1 MGSILARSTRKCL
14 TGLQG
19 EAKTK
24 GEAMKRIYVLIP
36 SMVFLLAGAFVSAQP
51 SEETK
56 RIEAVRTL
64 LKAFENEHQTALDV
78 ISPKQCTQHNARVA
92 DGREGF
98 TVLLNGVSSGTT
110 LRIVRI
116 FADGDYVVA
125 QSEYNLSGR
134 KVAFDVFRFE
144 GCQIVEHWDN
154 MQDECPAP
162 NVSGR
167 TQLDGPTRVVDLD
180 KTEANK
186 AVKRGYFR
194 DVVFG
199 GQRDKVAQYKSPD
212 HFHQHNCNGEDNKSG
227 FQTKTAVFAKP
238 GFVFKYDKLY
248 KVLGQGSF
256 VLMMS
261 EGLFDGKPT
270 AFYDLYRLEEG
281 KQVEH
286 WVALETI
293 PPPAEWENSNGKL

>member
-24 GEAMKRIYVLIP
+24 AEAMKRIYVLIP

-78 ISPKQCTQHNARVA
+78 ISPKQYTQHNARVA

-98 TVLLNGVSSGTT
+98 TVLLSGVSSGTT

-134 KVAFDVFRFE
+134 EVAFDVFRFE
-144 GCQIVEHWDN
+144 GSQIVEHWDH
-154 MQDECPAP
+154 MQDECQAP

-167 TQLDGPTRVVDLD
+167 TQLDGPTRVIDLD

-186 AVKRGYFR
+186 AVMRGYFR

-227 FQTKTAVFAKP
+227 F
-238 GFVFKYDKLY
+238 
-248 KVLGQGSF
+248 
-256 VLMMS
+256 
-261 EGLFDGKPT
+261 
-270 AFYDLYRLEEG
+270 
-281 KQVEH
+281 
-286 WVALETI
+286 
-293 PPPAEWENSNGKL
+293 